1 MQSHEVEELKS
12 VSTTSA
18 ANKALS
24 EGWTLI
30 AVVSDSGGGARYVF
44 GKSEQATKAP
54 MKISAAALAKANE
67 GL

>member
-1 MQSHEVEELKS
+1 MQLHEVEEVKS

-18 ANKALS
+18 ANQALA

-44 GKSEQATKAP
+44 GKSEQTPRASL
-54 MKISAAALAKANE
+54 KISAAALAKANE